1 MSENTNGR
9 PGVALGWKGEL
20 EAKEVTLIFEGEEH
34 KFTVEPDST
43 ILETGLTLGLD
54 LPYSCQSG
62 LCTTCMGKC
71 HSGKVKLDEEDAL
84 TDEDIEQSYTLTC
97 VAHPITDDVVI
108 EID

>member
-1 MSENTNGR
+1 MSEITNEK

-20 EAKEVTLIFEGEEH
+20 KPREITVIFEDEEY

-43 ILETGLTLGLD
+43 ILETALALGID

-71 HSGKVKLDEEDAL
+71 LSGKIKLDEEDSL
-84 TDEDIEQSYTLTC
+84 TDEDVEQSYTLTC
-97 VAHPITDDVVI
+97 VAHPITDDVMI
-108 EID
+108 QID